1 MYKEE
6 VEIQSQT
13 NEEKETENMS
23 IGEGKSYGLTQSL
36 LDAVKGVLN
45 ADNTNDTSDDGDEMD
60 KVQPKALK
68 KKFAN
73 RKDKDIDNDGD
84 VDDSDEYLHKKRKAV
99 SKAID
104 KEEEVETD
112 VDDDNKDDNKK
123 AMAKVVDKDDEKSD
137 EEKQKE
143 KEFIAKKSDRKEKIN
158 TKPTMGEAKVRGKEV
173 YDKTFA
179 NKKQADDFAT
189 KMGGRVKLVGRVFY
203 VFKEEV
209 ELQEE
214 SKTIAKVKEIVDK
227 KQAMKIDGIMVDM
240 FTASAISKIYDK
252 VNDANKAKMDKL
264 KITKLADIAMKL
276 MSRREEFSALD
287 EEVEITDALVEG
299 MKMNDPKLLRVFDKL
314 KKGSTVKIKHDS
326 SIEKGKDFIEY
337 IVKSKNMVRRGTVE
351 KITMAR
357 KDSPTSAKRYLYKR
371 DGKVTMALGDMA
383 VSPVDIKE
391 DISESS
397 ARNRLSGMMR
407 DKANVKNTRIP
418 SPAERRA
425 QMAKQQKQKKEEIE
439 EKKEY
444 HLFKSKDDAM
454 KKAKQLGSGA
464 KVITGKGKSAGYF
477 MVMKEEVELDEAKFT
492 DKQIKMAYGVL
503 NDPRYK
509 GGNLTGATKAI
520 EKIARGLSKHPG
532 VMRAMKATS
541 EQVIVKEVKL
551 SEAEMTP
558 EQEEKREEI
567 IMAMK
572 KKMPEFEAKY
582 GDRAKEVMYATA
594 TKMAMKT

>member
-1 MYKEE
+1 MNLLNTIKNLYEKVDPTDTGGAEETSMIMGQVKQMRHYLDGIEERVAKDGDVEEWVQNKLTKATDYLKSVYGYKLGKDDSGEMNEHMNPTDHVKEKDGKFCVYNADGSIAKEFDNKEDADKYAIDNHDELMATKEKDELDEAQKLFMFATKAEAQKKAKAIGGKVLELKRAMDGNMFAVLHKDLTKEE
-6 VEIQSQT
+6 L
-13 NEEKETENMS
+13 KMS
-23 IGEGKSYGLTQSL
+23 IEEGKTYGLTQSL

-45 ADNTNDTSDDGDEMD
+45 ADNTNDASDDGDEMD

-104 KEEEVETD
+104 KEEEVEKD

-123 AMAKVVDKDDEKSD
+123 AMAKVADKDDDKSD

-143 KEFIAKKSDRKEKIN
+143 KEFIAKKSDRKEKVD
-158 TKPTMGEAKVRGKEV
+158 TKPVMKE
-173 YDKTFA
+173 D
-179 NKKQADDFAT
+179 
-189 KMGGRVKLVGRVFY
+189 
-203 VFKEEV
+203 
-209 ELQEE
+209 
-214 SKTIAKVKEIVDK
+214 
-227 KQAMKIDGIMVDM
+227 
-240 FTASAISKIYDK
+240 
-252 VNDANKAKMDKL
+252 
-264 KITKLADIAMKL
+264 
-276 MSRREEFSALD
+276 
-287 EEVEITDALVEG
+287 
-299 MKMNDPKLLRVFDKL
+299 
-314 KKGSTVKIKHDS
+314 
-326 SIEKGKDFIEY
+326 
-337 IVKSKNMVRRGTVE
+337 
-351 KITMAR
+351 AR
-357 KDSPTSAKRYLYKR
+357 K
-371 DGKVTMALGDMA
+371 
-383 VSPVDIKE
+383 
-391 DISESS
+391 
-397 ARNRLSGMMR
+397 RLSGMMR

-425 QMAKQQKQKKEEIE
+425 QMAKQQKQKKEE
-439 EKKEY
+439 
-444 HLFKSKDDAM
+444 
-454 KKAKQLGSGA
+454 
-464 KVITGKGKSAGYF
+464 
-477 MVMKEEVELDEAKFT
+477 VELDEAKFT
-492 DKQIKMAYGVL
+492 AKQIKMAYGVL

-572 KKMPEFEAKY
+572 KKMPEFEEKY